1 MIRGG
6 EQKPSKSSQLL
17 GQISS
22 YLSHLPSAAAT
33 PSKAFKRP
41 LKLSVEPSELSESLS
56 FLEEEEDELDELED
70 EEDEETLAEK
80 EEDDDAPVKATSGTF
95 PSPLILKSNVLIS
108 FARQA
113 RYQVDSRRAHR
124 CWFLR

>member
-56 FLEEEEDELDELED
+56 FLEEEEDELDVG
-70 EEDEETLAEK
+70 
-80 EEDDDAPVKATSGTF
+80 APVDFS
-95 PSPLILKSNVLIS
+95 
-108 FARQA
+108 
-113 RYQVDSRRAHR
+113 SRDTPRVNAASRSSRSRMH
-124 CWFLR
+124 LE